1 MYIDTHTK
9 DTIQKSICD
18 IFNIKVRELEEL
30 FIRATKESCAGMLT
44 DGDKLDNVL
53 NEFID
58 DRMCNKNIDQIL
70 FFHLGRR
77 LNSVGDCVE
86 GKNLLELLSDEN
98 EMSMFFKNHEVKFK
112 ERDGHLDL
120 YYKDELISLEDKNKY
135 NVPYLRWRLG
145 YNSNR
150 IDYCFNGF
158 AFRDLIFKN
167 SYARSLYSAPEF
179 LGSLSEFLR
188 HPSMKKDYFD
198 NSKYYCFEYLVPID
212 KIYFDANEKL
222 NKLDK
227 QKYLLNQILHRLYE
241 YSIRE
246 SRFMFDHDNPI
257 IRLSDYD
264 VMQEEYFVS
273 KEEITME
280 MLG

>member
-9 DTIQKSICD
+9 DTIQKSVCQ
-18 IFNIKVRELEEL
+18 IFNIEVRELEEL
-30 FIRATKESCAGMLT
+30 FIKAKKDSNTGMFT
-44 DGDKLDNVL
+44 DGDKLDKVL
-53 NEFID
+53 DEFID
-58 DRMCNKNIDQIL
+58 DRMANKNIDQIL

-77 LNSVGDCVE
+77 LNSARDCIE
-86 GKNLLELLSDEN
+86 GKNLFELLSEEN
-98 EMSMFFKNHEVKFK
+98 EMSLFLKNHEVKFK
-112 ERDGHLDL
+112 PKDGHLDL
-120 YYKDELISLEDKNKY
+120 YYKDKFISLEEKNKP

-158 AFRDLIFKN
+158 VFRDLICKN

-179 LGSLSEFLR
+179 LVSLAEFLR
-188 HPSMKKDYFD
+188 HSAMKKDYFD

-212 KIYFDANEKL
+212 KVYFDNKEKL
-222 NKLDK
+222 EKLDK
-227 QKYLLNQILHRLYE
+227 QRYLLNQVLHRLYE

-246 SRFMFDHDNPI
+246 SRYMFDHDNPI
-257 IRLSDYD
+257 IRLLDYD

-273 KEEITME
+273 KEEITLE
-280 MLG
+280 MLR